1 MGGEEKEVVERWMGL
16 VLALTSVV
24 ACIAYA
30 LVYGYSLYRLCKKE
44 VDSLACDS
52 AVAMVVG
59 VQGEGGI

>member
-1 MGGEEKEVVERWMGL
+1 MDGL
-16 VLALTSVV
+16 VLALTRVD

-44 VDSLACDS
+44 VDSLACDL

-59 VQGEGGI
+59 VQWDGEI

>member
-1 MGGEEKEVVERWMGL
+1 MGL